1 MRDFKKDRQTM
12 VEEQIRRRGIRDPG
26 VIEAMTRVPR
36 HLFVIPDYQVE
47 AYEDR
52 PLPIGEGQTISQ
64 PYMVAIMTQ
73 SLGLTGK
80 ERVLEIGTGS
90 GYQTALLAELAHT
103 VHTIERI
110 PALIARA
117 EKTLADLGYTNIR
130 FRTGDGTRGWPEEAP
145 FEAIMVT
152 AGAPE
157 IPRTLTA
164 QLTDG
169 GRLVIPVGPRYSQT
183 LYKVNREGNRFVEED
198 ITGCV
203 FVPLLGAFGW
213 KEE

>member
-1 MRDFKKDRQTM
+1 MQDYRKERLAM
-12 VEEQIRRRGIRDPG
+12 VEEQIRRRGIRDPR
-26 VIEAMTRVPR
+26 VLEAFVQVPR
-36 HLFVIPDYQVE
+36 HQFLGSEYQAE

-64 PYMVAIMTQ
+64 PYMVAIMSQ
-73 SLGLTGK
+73 SLELKGQ

-90 GYQTALLAELAHT
+90 GYQTAILAELAHR
-103 VHTIERI
+103 VYTIERI
-110 PALIARA
+110 PALTAKA
-117 EKTLADLGYTNIR
+117 EAVLAKLGYKNIF

-145 FEAIMVT
+145 FDGIIVT

-157 IPRTLTA
+157 IPRTLTS
-164 QLTDG
+164 QLAEG
-169 GRLVIPVGPRYSQT
+169 GRLVIPTGPRYSQT
-183 LYKVNREGNRFVEED
+183 LYKVTRQGNQFVEED

>member
-1 MRDFKKDRQTM
+1 MRDFTKDRLAM
-12 VEEQIRRRGIRDPG
+12 VEEQIRRRGIGNPR
-26 VIEAMTRVPR
+26 VIDAMARVPR
-36 HLFVIPDYQVE
+36 HLFVSPDDQAE

-73 SLGLTGK
+73 SLALKGE

-90 GYQTALLAELAHT
+90 GYQAAILADLGGRVFT
-103 VHTIERI
+103 VERV
-110 PALIARA
+110 PALSARA
-117 EKTLADLGYTNIR
+117 EKVLRGLGYKNIF

-145 FEAIMVT
+145 FDGIIVT

-157 IPRTLTA
+157 VPRTLTS
-164 QLTDG
+164 QLADG

-183 LYKVNREGNRFVEED
+183 LFKVTREGNQFVEED